1 MTLTVDHASAV
12 TLYEQLMTQF
22 REQVSSGELIAGT
35 KLPTVRQLAAD
46 LTVAPYT
53 VARVYRA
60 LEADGFV
67 ETLGRNGT
75 VVKATADTAAGVLQL
90 AASDYARRAR
100 DLGIDPAEALD
111 YARRALGE

>member
-1 MTLTVDHASAV
+1 MFSVDHGSSV

-22 REQVSSGELIAGT
+22 REQLDDGSLIAGT
-35 KLPTVRQLAAD
+35 KLPTVRRLATD
-46 LTVAPYT
+46 LAVAPYT

-75 VVKATADTAAGVLQL
+75 VVKGRAGTANELLQL

-100 DLGIDPAEALD
+100 DLGVDPDSALA
-111 YARRALGE
+111 YVKLALGR

>member
-1 MTLTVDHASAV
+1 MFSVDPASSV

-22 REQVSSGELIAGT
+22 RARLEEGTLIAGT

-46 LTVAPYT
+46 LEVAPYT

-60 LEADGFV
+60 LETDGFV

-75 VVKATADTAAGVLQL
+75 VVRATSQTASQLLQL
-90 AASDYARRAR
+90 AASEYASRAR
-100 DLGIDPAEALD
+100 ELGVDSDTAKGFIASAFDA
-111 YARRALGE
+111 